1 MRVLYVVETLEIG
14 GAERV
19 VTDLVSHMPEGVE
32 SFVCCLKQS
41 GPMAERLPEGVK
53 VFELMAPEGNSVKV
67 PLQLARI
74 IRSQGIDIIHSHNW
88 STFVE
93 SGLAAK
99 IVNNKP
105 IISTIHGMY
114 TEYDDTIVAAIKK
127 NIRRLVERFLARKFV
142 KICTVSS
149 KIAEY
154 TVPHLDVPSEK
165 VCTIINGIQTEKKKK
180 QSRALRKE
188 LGVELNDVVLCFVG
202 RVAKVKNL
210 KYLLSVMPEIIKST
224 AGVKLL
230 IIGDGDEREALERY
244 SKQIGLTE
252 NVLFCGFQENPMDFL
267 TIADIFVL
275 TSLYEGVSIALLES
289 MAAGIP
295 SIVTD
300 VGGNKDVVKDSV
312 TGFVVSLNSKKEL
325 IDRLKRLINDSELR
339 KSFARASKKRVNDY
353 FNIKNTVEKY
363 HDIYVQCVD

>member
-1 MRVLYVVETLEIG
+1 MRVLHVVETLEIG

-19 VTDLVSHMPEGVE
+19 VTDLVSHMTEDIE

-67 PLQLARI
+67 PLKLARI
-74 IRSQGIDIIHSHNW
+74 IRSQRIDIIHSHNW

-93 SGLAAK
+93 SGLAVK

-114 TEYDDTIVAAIKK
+114 TEYEDTIVAEIKK
-127 NIRRLVERFLARKFV
+127 NIRRIIERFLAKNFY
-142 KICTVSS
+142 KICAVSS
-149 KIAEY
+149 KIEEY
-154 TVPHLDVPSEK
+154 TVPHLNVPAET
-165 VCTIINGIQTEKKKK
+165 VCTIINGIEIERKKK
-180 QSRALRKE
+180 QSRIQRKE
-188 LGVELNDVVLCFVG
+188 LELELNDIVLCFVG
-202 RVAKVKNL
+202 RIAKVKNL
-210 KYLLSVMPEIIKST
+210 KYLLSVMPDIIKSI

-230 IIGDGDEREALERY
+230 IIGDGDERVPLERY
-244 SKQIGLTE
+244 SKHMGLTE

-295 SIVTD
+295 SVVTD

-312 TGFVVSLNSKKEL
+312 TGFIVPLNSKNEL
-325 IDRLKRLINDSELR
+325 TDRLKRLINDSELR
-339 KSFARASKKRVNDY
+339 KSFATESRKRVNDY
-353 FNIKNTVEKY
+353 FNIKNTVERY